1 MSNWENKQ
9 KNIQGEFEYTLFL
22 EDYRNDRSG
31 GFDNHMDNH
40 GSVYTYKES
49 DSIRPQHTLL

>member
-9 KNIQGEFEYTLFL
+9 LKSKDDFEYVLFFKDERENRL
-22 EDYRNDRSG
+22 G
-31 GFDNHMDNH
+31 GFDNSTDSH

-49 DSIRPQHTLL
+49 DSIRPQHILL